1 MGAYNSK
8 EEPTVEEPTAKKRRL
23 EPPKAEQIQGT
34 GALRCVFLEQI
45 IENQQKDIENLRA
58 EIASKDKR
66 IQAYE
71 DHLKHKNLE
80 SLPNECLLK
89 IMSYLSNY
97 DILRNIA
104 GISKRFH
111 ELSGDKHLI
120 RKIEVDSKT
129 WTRIQESGIN
139 MLDFRRVL
147 KRSVKLTF
155 LSLDFGV
162 HRGEKFLQA
171 LPMMNHQFLKEL
183 CLKGDGRS
191 ELHDATY
198 FLHPGCPIL
207 YPWNENLLIYLEKC
221 SKLKV
226 LKFEFKPKVQD
237 SDSVPDFIM
246 YPFLSWIEE
255 TISRFKLKNLQE
267 LHLSCLDIDLPKSA
281 FKKLLEKIA
290 KNMPKLQHLC
300 LMAEVENTD
309 QYGEW
314 DDFAKI
320 CGAFASQNN
329 IKLEIRDLPIP
340 CNFDGGIKSVCC
352 GRLLVHPSKVVKIY
366 GPK

>member
-1 MGAYNSK
+1 MGVTQKAAILFRHYIVFRKGTFFCSLKKNIIMGAYNSK

-45 IENQQKDIENLRA
+45 IENQQQDIENLRA
-58 EIASKDKR
+58 EIANKDKR
-66 IQAYE
+66 IQAFE
-71 DHLKHKNLE
+71 DHLKQKNLE

-97 DILRNIA
+97 DVL
-104 GISKRFH
+104 
-111 ELSGDKHLI
+111 
-120 RKIEVDSKT
+120 RKIELDSET
-129 WTRIQESGIN
+129 WTRIQGSGIN
-139 MLDFRRVL
+139 LVDFRRVL
-147 KRSVKLTF
+147 LRSVKLTF

-198 FLHPGCPIL
+198 YLHPGCPIL

-226 LKFEFKPKVQD
+226 LKFEFKPKVQEEA
-237 SDSVPDFIM
+237 DFIM

-255 TISRFKLKNLQE
+255 TISRF
-267 LHLSCLDIDLPKSA
+267 
-281 FKKLLEKIA
+281 
-290 KNMPKLQHLC
+290 
-300 LMAEVENTD
+300 
-309 QYGEW
+309 
-314 DDFAKI
+314 
-320 CGAFASQNN
+320 
-329 IKLEIRDLPIP
+329 
-340 CNFDGGIKSVCC
+340 
-352 GRLLVHPSKVVKIY
+352 
-366 GPK
+366 